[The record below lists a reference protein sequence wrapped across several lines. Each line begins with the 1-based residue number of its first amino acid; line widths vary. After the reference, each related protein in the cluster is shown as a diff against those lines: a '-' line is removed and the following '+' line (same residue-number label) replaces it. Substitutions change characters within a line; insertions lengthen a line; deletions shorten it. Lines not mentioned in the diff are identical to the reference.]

1 MVSVKGEKRVRINEM
16 GAGKEYGER
25 DWEKEKWCRR
35 GKSREEGVKRERE
48 RKGTLRRER
57 GEGGEKGAGN

>member
-25 DWEKEKWCRR
+25 DWEKEKKGGSKERKGGERESKKGKRR
-35 GKSREEGVKRERE
+35 GK
-48 RKGTLRRER
+48 
-57 GEGGEKGAGN
+57 